1 MCTGL
6 WVVEDCVGGEEAIN
20 GPVYQWPI
28 ISLQNVHQ
36 QQQHKQQENP
46 EQQRV
51 LTEKVDFTT
60 NRTEG

>member
-6 WVVEDCVGGEEAIN
+6 WVVEDCVGGEQAIN
-20 GPVYQWPI
+20 DQWPI

-60 NRTEG
+60 NTTEG

>member
-1 MCTGL
+1 M
-6 WVVEDCVGGEEAIN
+6 GGEQAIN

-46 EQQRV
+46 EQQCV

-60 NRTEG
+60 NTTEG